1 MFMRKGFTLES
12 ESQSKKERKLSE
24 KALFESSKKKKKKR
38 HTKKQLLSVVRQYNL
53 HHAIHNYA
61 KLKKEALL
69 NKILE
74 YLEYDEVND
83 TFKEKVK

>member
-1 MFMRKGFTLES
+1 MFMRKGFTLEP
-12 ESQSKKERKLSE
+12 ELQSKKERKLSE
-24 KALFESSKKKKKKR
+24 NALFESSKKKKTR

-61 KLKKEALL
+61 KLKKDALF

-74 YLEYDEVND
+74 YLDYDEVND
-83 TFKEKVK
+83 TFKEKSK

>member
-1 MFMRKGFTLES
+1 MS
-12 ESQSKKERKLSE
+12 EN
-24 KALFESSKKKKKKR
+24 ALFERSKKKKTR

-61 KLKKEALL
+61 KLKKETLF

-74 YLEYDEVND
+74 YLDYDSLQS
-83 TFKEKVK
+83 